1 MQSEDYS
8 FVVVGVVGRFRFNGQ
23 VVFSVFVQGQ
33 FIDYIPHDIV
43 AGMSEFLVDL

>member
-23 VVFSVFVQGQ
+23 VIFSIFVQRQ
-33 FIDYIPHDIV
+33 FIDYISHDIV
-43 AGMSEFLVDL
+43 AGMSKFLINL